1 MFVEDTMARPDVS
14 EERKQQILQAA
25 ARVFV
30 NKGLEAAR
38 VEEIAQEAG
47 LSVGGVYWYFKSKE
61 AIIHALLQA
70 MFDADLRGLRNVLAA
85 DGTVQTRLTAYV
97 QGGLMAAAAQSPL
110 SNELYSLATRNDAA
124 RTHLLA
130 YLGEFQR
137 LLAAL
142 LQQGID
148 RGELRPVAPMTA
160 ALTLIAAYEG
170 FTELAMLGLLQPDS
184 EGALLAMLDLLL
196 AGMSQP
202 SAPAMLPA
210 ASAPVFSSGKW
221 QSATRL

>member
-1 MFVEDTMARPDVS
+1 MARPNVS

-25 ARVFV
+25 AQVFV
-30 NKGLEAAR
+30 SKGLEAAR
-38 VEEIAQEAG
+38 MEEIAQEAG

-61 AIIHALLQA
+61 AIIHALLHE
-70 MFDADLRGLRNVLAA
+70 MFAVDLRGLRDLLAA
-85 DGTVQTRLTAYV
+85 DGSVRERLTAYARNE
-97 QGGLMAAAAQSPL
+97 LAPAAEQSPL

-124 RTHLLA
+124 RAHLLA

-142 LQQGID
+142 IQQGID

-170 FTELAMLGLLQPDS
+170 FAELAMLGLLQPDPA
-184 EGALLAMLDLLL
+184 GALLAMLDLIL

-202 SAPAMLPA
+202 PAPAMLPA
-210 ASAPVFSSGKW
+210 ATAAVFSGGKW
-221 QSATRL
+221 QPAAR